1 MRSLALVRRAADLAL
16 VRAGA
21 TLGECRALALLPP
34 DEARPLLQAARHA
47 GAVQAIHMWDAAL
60 ESVDYLGVATAL
72 AAIVRATARDLA
84 ATAILA
90 GDRGRSAVGPALAER
105 LQLPLLAQVIGVER
119 DGERLL
125 ARRRFRGVLKLY
137 AVTPPAVV
145 CLLLDEAASTPAPGE
160 SKAEPKPEVESWTLE
175 RVGLTAA
182 ELIYRRR
189 FLPHLSPG
197 PEHKPR
203 RLKDV
208 RALLERLRADGL
220 VPPKGQR

>member
-1 MRSLALVRRAADLAL
+1 MRTLALVRRAADLAL

-21 TLGECRALALLPP
+21 PLAECRAVALLPP
-34 DEARPLLQAARHA
+34 DEARPLLQAARQA
-47 GAVQAIHMWDAAL
+47 GAVHATQLWDAAL

-72 AAIVRATARDLA
+72 AAVVRTTTPDLSG
-84 ATAILA
+84 TVILA
-90 GDRGRSAVGPALAER
+90 GDRGRGAVGAALAER
-105 LQLPLLAQVIGVER
+105 LQLPLLAQVTGVER

-145 CLLLDEAASTPAPGE
+145 GLLVDETAPTPGAGE
-160 SKAEPKPEVESWTLE
+160 AKGDIEGWTLE

-189 FLPHLSPG
+189 FVPHLSPG
-197 PEHKPR
+197 PDHKPR
-203 RLKDV
+203 RMADV
-208 RALLERLRADGL
+208 RALLGRLRADGL

>member
-1 MRSLALVRRAADLAL
+1 MRSLALVRRAVDVAL

-21 TLGECRALALLPP
+21 TLGECRAVALLPP
-34 DEARPLLQAARHA
+34 DEARPLLQAARQA
-47 GAVQAIHMWDAAL
+47 GAVQAIQLWDPAL

-72 AAIVRATARDLA
+72 AAIVRAAAPDLA
-84 ATAILA
+84 ATVILT
-90 GDRGRSAVGPALAER
+90 GDRGRGAVGPALAER
-105 LQLPLLAQVIGVER
+105 LQLPLLAQLIGVER

-137 AVTPPAVV
+137 AVTPPAVAS
-145 CLLLDEAASTPAPGE
+145 LLLDEATAAPAAGE
-160 SKAEPKPEVESWTLE
+160 TKGGPRGDVESWTLE

-182 ELIYRRR
+182 ELSYRRR

-203 RLKDV
+203 RLADV
-208 RALLERLRADGL
+208 NALLERLRADGL